1 MFSRG
6 WSLRV
11 QDILRAINSIQQCTT
26 GMTGADFESN
36 ETVVQAVLYNLIVIG
51 EAAVNIP
58 TDIQE
63 RLPEIQER
71 LMSDMRNLIAHEY
84 FRVDREIVWD
94 TVQNNLPQLIEPL
107 QKLLDREEI
116 CE

>member
-1 MFSRG
+1 MSSRG

-11 QDILRAINSIQQCTT
+11 QDILKAINSIQQCTT
-26 GMTGADFESN
+26 DMTRADFEVN
-36 ETVVQAVLYNLIVIG
+36 EMAVQAVLYNLIVIG

-58 TDIQE
+58 IDIKE
-63 RLPEIQER
+63 RLPEIPWR

-84 FRVDREIVWD
+84 FRVDSEIVWD
-94 TVQNNLPQLIEPL
+94 TVQNNLPRLIEPL

-116 CE
+116 L

>member
-1 MFSRG
+1 MSSRG
-6 WSLRV
+6 WILRV

-26 GMTGADFESN
+26 GMTRADFESN
-36 ETVVQAVLYNLIVIG
+36 ETVAQAVLYNLIVIG

-63 RLPEIQER
+63 QLPELPWR
-71 LMSDMRNLIAHEY
+71 LMSNMRNLIAHEY

-107 QKLLDREEI
+107 QKLLDSEEI
-116 CE
+116 L